1 MPQQALKQRAGGGTR
16 EAPSGCDLISPPA
29 LPRQNPTVGSRRDS
43 SQRGRARGGTQV
55 WCVMASSA
63 RETSR
68 PNDPPWLD
76 SGNSF
81 NPEMVRPPA
90 ARHSHGGRQGDP
102 AGGW

>member
-1 MPQQALKQRAGGGTR
+1 MISSVPLPSPTKTQQWAQGGAAVSEAEPRAG
-16 EAPSGCDLISPPA
+16 
-29 LPRQNPTVGSRRDS
+29 PRCGVL
-43 SQRGRARGGTQV
+43 
-55 WCVMASSA
+55 MASSA

-90 ARHSHGGRQGDP
+90 ARHSHRGRQGDP